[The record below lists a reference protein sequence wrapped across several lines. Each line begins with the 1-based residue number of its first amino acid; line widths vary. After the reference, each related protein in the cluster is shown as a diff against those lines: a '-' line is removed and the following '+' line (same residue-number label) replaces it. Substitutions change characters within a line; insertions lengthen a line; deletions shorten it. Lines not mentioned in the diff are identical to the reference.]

1 MKLCK
6 LLFTISMLVLAQN
19 SRAESPQEANLR
31 KLIAPHLSEGAII
44 ESVRKTPYSGLYE
57 LRVGSDLIYTD
68 EEGKYLFVG
77 RILDT
82 KTMKDFTK
90 ARLDDITRVKFSDL
104 PLADAIKTVKGN
116 GQRVI
121 AVFEDP
127 NCGYCKRFRQTLQG
141 VDNVTVYTFMY
152 NILAPDSA
160 VKSKNIWCTADR
172 SKSWDDWMLRGKEA
186 AVAAA
191 SCVTPNDKVFA
202 LGQKLRITGTPTIF
216 FADGSRI
223 PGAVDAKNLEVKFA
237 SIKAGPAAAQ

>member
-1 MKLCK
+1 MKLFT
-6 LLFTISMLVLAQN
+6 LLFTLSMVFFADAA
-19 SRAESPQEANLR
+19 RAESPQEANLR
-31 KLIAPHLSEGAII
+31 KLIAPRLGEGATI
-44 ESVRKTPYSGLYE
+44 ESVHKTPYMGLYE
-57 LRVGSDLIYTD
+57 LQVGSELIYSD

-104 PLADAIKTVKGN
+104 PLDSAIKSVKGN

-141 VDNVTVYTFMY
+141 VDNVTVYTFLY
-152 NILAPDSA
+152 NILSPDSA

-186 AVAAA
+186 SVAAA
-191 SCVTPNDKVFA
+191 TCASPNDKVFA
-202 LGQKLRITGTPTIF
+202 LGQKLHITGTPTIF

-237 SIKAGPAAAQ
+237 AVKAGSPAQ

>member
-1 MKLCK
+1 MKLFT
-6 LLFTISMLVLAQN
+6 LLFTISLLIFAQGA
-19 SRAESPQEANLR
+19 RAESPQEANLR
-31 KLIAPHLSEGAII
+31 KLIAPRLGEGAII
-44 ESVRKTPYSGLYE
+44 ESVHKTPYSGLYE
-57 LRVGSDLIYTD
+57 LHVGSELIYTD

-104 PLADAIKTVKGN
+104 PIEDAIKTVKGN

-160 VKSKNIWCTADR
+160 VKSKNIWCTANR

-186 AVAAA
+186 TVAA
-191 SCVTPNDKVFA
+191 VTCSSPNDKVFA

-216 FADGSRI
+216 FTDGSRI

-237 SIKAGPAAAQ
+237 AIKAGPSTAQ

>member
-1 MKLCK
+1 MKFFQFITVMS
-6 LLFTISMLVLAQN
+6 LLLLAHGAQ
-19 SRAESPQEANLR
+19 AETPQEANIR
-31 KLIAPHLSEGAII
+31 KLIAPRLGEGALI
-44 ESVRKTPYSGLYE
+44 ESVHKTPYSGLYE
-57 LRVGSDLIYTD
+57 MHIGGELVYTD

-82 KTMKDFTK
+82 KTMKDYTK

-104 PLADAIKTVKGN
+104 PIDDAIKTVKGN

-127 NCGYCKRFRQTLQG
+127 NCGYCKRLKQTLEG

-152 NILAPDSA
+152 NILSPDSA
-160 VKSKNIWCTADR
+160 TKAKNIWCTADR
-172 SKSWDDWMLRGKEA
+172 SKSWGDWMLRGKEA
-186 AVAAA
+186 SAAPA
-191 SCVTPNDKVFA
+191 NCVTPNDKVFA

-216 FADGSRI
+216 FADGTRT

-237 SIKAGPAAAQ
+237 AIKSGPAAAQ